1 MSGTAKRRYHAPA
14 REESAERTRTA
25 IVRAA
30 KEQFEERGWSAATM
44 RAISEYAGVS
54 QKTAEAIFGTKA
66 ALLQRVVEFAIRGD
80 IDPTPVND
88 RPPAREMEEA
98 ATAARFLR
106 LHAAHLRRVHS
117 GSARIAAVVE
127 QAALSDAAAAAL
139 WEQMTHNRRAGTTW
153 ATNRL
158 LSKPRTDHLD
168 AEDAWRVFWLAL
180 DWRTYRTLTDDGG
193 LDADGYEAWIAE
205 YYRRMFARR

>member
-1 MSGTAKRRYHAPA
+1 VSAPPA
-14 REESAERTRTA
+14 NLF
-25 IVRAA
+25 
-30 KEQFEERGWSAATM
+30 KHG
-44 RAISEYAGVS
+44 YD
-54 QKTAEAIFGTKA
+54 KCKA
-66 ALLQRVVEFAIRGD
+66 ASVGSVAKAVGAKIAKARFAIRGD

-158 LSKPRTDHLD
+158 LSKPRTDHPD

-180 DWRTYRTLTDDGG
+180 DWRTYRTLTDDAE